1 MKGIVYIM
9 NTAVSGLIKIGKTG
23 LQNYNERMRHL
34 ERNGYYNVSGLKQF
48 FAIELNDYADK
59 EALLHEIF
67 SKHRVDDS
75 ELFALDCE
83 LVKQLL
89 LAFDGQVVY
98 PKNINKE
105 HAFDDVVRL
114 RKQGSLFSFYQK
126 GLKNGDVIV
135 FAQDKSISATVAGE
149 REVEYDGEVYKLS
162 PLTREIFQ
170 KKGKRNASGA
180 YQGAAYWLFNG
191 KKLKDLEDK

>member
-48 FAIELNDYADK
+48 FAIELNDYDDK

-162 PLTREIFQ
+162 LLTREIFQ

-191 KKLKDLEDK
+191 KKLKDLENK

>member
-1 MKGIVYIM
+1 MK
-9 NTAVSGLIKIGKTG
+9 
-23 LQNYNERMRHL
+23 R
-34 ERNGYYNVSGLKQF
+34 F
-48 FAIELNDYADK
+48 FAIELNDYDDK

-75 ELFALDCE
+75 ELFALDRE

-89 LAFDGQVVY
+89 LAFDGKVVY
-98 PKNINKE
+98 PKRIDKE
-105 HAFDDVVRL
+105 HEFDEVTQS
-114 RKQGSLFSFYQK
+114 RKQGALFSFYRK

-135 FAQDKSISATVAGE
+135 FAQDKKINATVASE

-162 PLTREIFQ
+162 PLTCKIFQ